1 MTVTAR
7 AKQRAYVHF
16 MRHKK
21 PAVLLALLFV
31 ATAMA
36 GAPTQEKFRS
46 AKRGGIPNRYLVVL
60 DDDHLGKNPNA
71 RAARAADV
79 LAELGVLYRFQ
90 PREVWTSALR
100 GFAIDATEAEARR
113 LAADPK
119 VRLIEQD
126 ASFSAEELLSAV
138 PWCTQQSLGEF
149 DPDRISVLPKNTRAF
164 PVSPQTLI
172 CANTNPTI
180 SPECVDNWGLDRTD
194 QAFLPRNQ
202 SYAFSTT
209 GAGVHVYVMDS
220 GIKAAHREFGTRVG
234 NGYNA
239 VNTSSLDDCF
249 SYHHGTAVASIIG
262 GATYGVAKGVT
273 IHPVK
278 VVDTCGSGTGGTVG
292 TYIAAFNWIAQNHQS
307 PAVANLSGANR
318 TNLVTS
324 PTFVAAARGMIA
336 SGVSFV
342 QSAGNQGEDASA
354 FSVSQ
359 YPDPTYNVADA
370 IVVGAVQ
377 EIQEGP
383 IQLDGRWVADGS
395 DPSYQDVV
403 YSVPG
408 GVLIR
413 AGHCRD
419 RFGALKPN
427 HDQCGSNHGQSVTIW
442 APGAWI
448 TLAGWDDTLETA
460 GAYCSLTGTSMAAPH
475 VTGIIARYLQ
485 THPTATPAQVKVA
498 LLAAAKPG
506 VLSASGTWSIKSG
519 SPNSCC

>member
-1 MTVTAR
+1 
-7 AKQRAYVHF
+7 
-16 MRHKK
+16 MR
-21 PAVLLALLFV
+21 PAVLLALFLT
-31 ATAMA
+31 ATAIA
-36 GAPTQEKFRS
+36 GAPAQEKFRS

-60 DDDHLGKNPNA
+60 DDDHLGKNPLGK
-71 RAARAADV
+71 AARADDV

-100 GFAIDATEAEARR
+100 GFAIVATEAEARR

-119 VRLIEQD
+119 VRFIEQD
-126 ASFSAEELLSAV
+126 ASFTAEELLSAV
-138 PWCTQQSLGEF
+138 PWCTQQSLALV
-149 DPDRISVLPKNTRAF
+149 DPERVSVLPKNTRAL
-164 PVSPQTLI
+164 PTSPQTLI
-172 CANTNPTI
+172 CANTNPTV
-180 SPECVDNWGLDRTD
+180 SPECVDNWGIDRTD

-202 SYAFSTT
+202 SYVFNST

-220 GIKAAHREFGTRVG
+220 GIKATHREFGTRVG

-239 VNTSSLDDCF
+239 VNTSSLDDCL

-262 GATYGVAKGVT
+262 GATYGIAKGVT

-278 VVDTCGSGTGGTVG
+278 VLDSCTSGGGTVG
-292 TYIAAFNWIAQNHQS
+292 TYVAAFNWIAQNHQS

-318 TNLVTS
+318 TDLVTS
-324 PTFVAAARGMIA
+324 PSFVTAARGMIQ

-342 QSAGNQGEDASA
+342 QSAGNQGEDASS

-383 IQLDGRWVADGS
+383 IQLDGRWVADAS
-395 DPSYQDVV
+395 DPSYQDAI

-408 GVLIR
+408 GGVRIR
-413 AGHCRD
+413 GGHCLDRD
-419 RFGALKPN
+419 GNLKPD

-448 TLAGWDDTLETA
+448 TLAGWDDTPETA

-475 VTGIIARYLQ
+475 ATGIIARYLQ
-485 THPTATPAQVKVA
+485 THPTATPQQVKAA
-498 LLAAAKPG
+498 LLAAARPS
-506 VLSASGTWSIKSG
+506 VLSTSGTWSIKSG
-519 SPNSCC
+519 SPNLLLQPIP